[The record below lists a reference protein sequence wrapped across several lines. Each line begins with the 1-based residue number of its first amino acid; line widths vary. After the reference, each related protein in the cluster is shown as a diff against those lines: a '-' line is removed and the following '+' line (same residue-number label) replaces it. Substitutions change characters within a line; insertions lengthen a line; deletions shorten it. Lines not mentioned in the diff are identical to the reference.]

1 MAQRLWSW
9 SGINLDGLIWSPSH
23 AIGPGNLGPG
33 RSSLNEFFLGFVL
46 GKLGLTPTRCSLKL
60 ATRNTCSSKISREH
74 DLIRHQLNKLLDKCK
89 SLICH
94 LNIRFNEDGFLIQ
107 SLRAP
112 METLLLGSLWL
123 LARIGDPDCAISHG
137 QCPFKWIR
145 LGTFE
150 GFVSFWVF
158 FKIYLGQRS
167 DKNICYTFPQVWHML
182 VVCWSITLPLPVE
195 LFTPRYGNLFKWT
208 TK

>member
-60 ATRNTCSSKISREH
+60 ATRNTCSSKISGEH

-137 QCPFKWIR
+137 QCHFKWIR

-150 GFVSFWVF
+150 GFVSFLVFSKYIWVKGLT
-158 FKIYLGQRS
+158 KIFVTLS
-167 DKNICYTFPQVWHML
+167 LKCDML
-182 VVCWSITLPLPVE
+182 VVCWNITLPLPVE